1 MNYIQSIKF
10 RKVWTLQRYLYIA
23 LFLVGILS
31 QSFNVSSKET
41 HDFSYSTLRIDARLE
56 DAGSRGISIHTN
68 ICVFDLKLGGKWLGQ
83 HCLRAKVSEKIGKA
97 QNHDLVLDSNK
108 LNSFAQYARSV

>member
-108 LNSFAQYARSV
+108 LKSFAQYARSV